1 MWPYILFLLQNKK
14 HKAVQFSSVQS
25 LSRVWL
31 FATPWT
37 TACQHQ
43 GLFKWVSSS
52 HQVAKVSYH
61 IRVLYSD
68 QLKKVD
74 CCTYTYTHTHTQI
87 YIHCV
92 HNPHTQ
98 RKKETLYWRIM
109 VFSNNHCKITSKNI
123 VAFFLI
129 NLIRNIFCGNRL
141 CNKENR
147 GGKIQRTSPQL

>member
-1 MWPYILFLLQNKK
+1 MFLFKELCGYTFCSFFKIRNIKLS
-14 HKAVQFSSVQS
+14 SSVQS

-52 HQVAKVSYH
+52 HQVAKVSYR

-74 CCTYTYTHTHTQI
+74 CCTYTYTHREI
-87 YIHCV
+87 YVHCV

-98 RKKETLYWRIM
+98 RKKETLYWWIM
-109 VFSNNHCKITSKNI
+109 VFSNNHCKIASKNI
-123 VAFFLI
+123 VAFFKKSQYQPDQEYL
-129 NLIRNIFCGNRL
+129 LW
-141 CNKENR
+141 E
-147 GGKIQRTSPQL
+147 QAVQ